1 MRILDVDR
9 ASASEAASLTPHL
22 VDGEAVQAGFS
33 SPTAAVLFT
42 DRRIL
47 LVQREHLLEEKVETT
62 SWPYREVRHFSI
74 QEGAG
79 GRGGIRIWLGDEPQ
93 PLHLRA
99 AAAADLHPLQR
110 LLAQRLAYG

>member
-1 MRILDVDR
+1 MRILDVD
-9 ASASEAASLTPHL
+9 SARPGEAGKLTAHL
-22 VDGEAVQAGFS
+22 IEGEAVEAAFAS
-33 SPTAAVLFT
+33 STGAVLFT

-62 SWPYREVRHFSI
+62 SWPWRALRHFAL

-79 GRGGIRIWLGDEPQ
+79 GRHVLRIWLGDEPQ

-99 AAAADLHPLQR
+99 NAGTDLRPLQR
-110 LLAQRLAYG
+110 LLALMLG

>member
-1 MRILDVDR
+1 MRILDVQ
-9 ASASEAASLTPHL
+9 SATPAEAARLTDHL
-22 VDGEAVQAGFS
+22 VEDETVRAAFAASTG
-33 SPTAAVLFT
+33 AVLFT

-62 SWPYREVRHFSI
+62 SWPWRAVRHFAI

-79 GRGGIRIWLGDEPQ
+79 GRSTLRVWLGDEPQ

-99 AAAADLHPLQR
+99 GPGTDLGPLQR
-110 LLAQRLAYG
+110 LLAVMLG